1 MFDSGAGSSY
11 LCTDVITKLNQK
23 PARKEQR
30 CIEKMYGTMR
40 KVVEV
45 YGVTA
50 HSLAVERFSMD
61 VECINAKKHVLTHLP
76 NPNIKA
82 LKKQCGRFRRLS
94 FSDEATRSDTLQVH
108 IISGAA
114 DYQRV
119 PTTKPLI
126 WGQILIKIQAQ
137 NSLCL
142 DGLPMDVERKCH
154 SRKAIP
160 SHKNSLRSC
169 VRWTFQGSK
178 IQGEQTTYTKIF
190 SSSYIRRKGASMK
203 QGCKRK
209 KEDHVPLPTKK
220 SLSVARL
227 NSTIRKLERMGK
239 LEVYDQIMREQV
251 AAGIMELV
259 PPSQTGKVVH
269 QIPDQAVI
277 REKAETTKMRIVC
290 DCS

>member
-61 VECINAKKHVLTHLP
+61 VVCINAKKHVLTHLP

-126 WGQILIKIQAQ
+126 WG
-137 NSLCL
+137 
-142 DGLPMDVERKCH
+142 
-154 SRKAIP
+154 
-160 SHKNSLRSC
+160 
-169 VRWTFQGSK
+169 
-178 IQGEQTTYTKIF
+178 
-190 SSSYIRRKGASMK
+190 
-203 QGCKRK
+203 
-209 KEDHVPLPTKK
+209 
-220 SLSVARL
+220 
-227 NSTIRKLERMGK
+227 
-239 LEVYDQIMREQV
+239 
-251 AAGIMELV
+251 
-259 PPSQTGKVVH
+259 
-269 QIPDQAVI
+269 
-277 REKAETTKMRIVC
+277 
-290 DCS
+290 